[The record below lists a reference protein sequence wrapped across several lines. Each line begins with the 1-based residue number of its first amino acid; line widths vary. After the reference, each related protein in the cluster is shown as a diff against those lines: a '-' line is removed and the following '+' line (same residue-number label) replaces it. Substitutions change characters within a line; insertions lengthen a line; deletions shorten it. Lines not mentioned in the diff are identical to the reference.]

1 MPAAIAAGVDL
12 VALCGVLVLIGM
24 LIAVRSTFAKLADL
38 INVSVF
44 HSHPFA
50 SVAKAIENT
59 IVEACNRDIA
69 VLGGV
74 AHQLWRGLKWS
85 VALIPQMVMKLAN
98 ATDNA
103 LDWLRHNALP
113 MVIKITL
120 APIHLAIVGLE
131 AGLKAVGIDLA
142 REVTRL
148 DTKIDNLRRDI
159 AGIWQKDIAS
169 AVRTVE
175 HDLTVG
181 LNHLETTIA
190 NDIRGAIST
199 AEGYGTSALDKLRAA
214 EDAAIGSIKSAEE
227 KTAGELRGLINNLPL
242 TDIASVVAA
251 VPLVVE
257 AVRVLEAETG
267 LGRAECRAKFR
278 GICGTDPTQWTRLLE
293 GLVLIGLSMSIE
305 EMIRAAAE
313 FGKLSEHVI
322 RDLAQG

>member
-69 VLGGV
+69 ALGSV
-74 AHQLWRGLKWS
+74 AHELWRGLKWS
-85 VALIPQMVMKLAN
+85 VALIPQMVMAVVN
-98 ATDNA
+98 ATDSA
-103 LDWLRHNALP
+103 LDYLRHNALP
-113 MVIKITL
+113 AVIKISL
-120 APIHLAIVGLE
+120 APLHLAIT
-131 AGLKAVGIDLA
+131 AAKAAADAVGIDLA
-142 REVTRL
+142 KEVGRL
-148 DTKIDNLRRDI
+148 DAKIDSFKRDVV
-159 AGIWQKDIAS
+159 GLWRQDIAS
-169 AVRTVE
+169 AVKTVE

-181 LNHLETTIA
+181 LNHLETTVA
-190 NDIRGAIST
+190 TDIRQAIST
-199 AEGYGTSALDKLRAA
+199 AEGYGTSALDKLREA
-214 EDAAIGSIKSAEE
+214 ENAAIGSIRSAED
-227 KTAGELRGLINNLPL
+227 KTAADLRGLINQLPL

-267 LGRAECRAKFR
+267 LGRSECRAKFR
-278 GICGTDPTQWTRLLE
+278 GICGTDPSQWTRLLE
-293 GLVLIGLSMSIE
+293 GLVLIGLAMSIE